1 MRVVLVAASAL
12 IALVV
17 AALQWREGECTA
29 AAAGAAAEGA
39 ARRRAARSAK
49 EGGGGGNEPL
59 RRDTEQLLPA
69 RRGGAL
75 WFVADSFTGRY
86 LWDACRLWWRGRAG
100 ARAAARAAAKAAAKA
115 A

>member
-1 MRVVLVAASAL
+1 MAPSVRHC
-12 IALVV
+12 
-17 AALQWREGECTA
+17 AALCCVLCRVF
-29 AAAGAAAEGA
+29 AGWS
-39 ARRRAARSAK
+39 SAK

-59 RRDTEQLLPA
+59 RRDTAQLLPA